1 MRMKTTHGQSTM
13 AMEAML
19 EDRDETYKNFI
30 ELEYGYTLTE
40 KKARNGYMVHGT
52 HREDFEIE
60 RIVVSSAQAQGE
72 AMGENGIF
80 GYESHG

>member
-1 MRMKTTHGQSTM
+1 MTPVSYTHLDEGDHGQSTM

-52 HREDFEIE
+52 HREDFEICLLYTSCSRSRAKE
-60 RIVVSSAQAQGE
+60 E
-72 AMGENGIF
+72 E
-80 GYESHG
+80 